1 MWFYRLLLLLCPASF
16 RNEYAGEIQALFAKR
31 YQNARG
37 FGALWLWM
45 EAITDLALAGAS
57 AHLDLLGQDLRYAWR
72 GALRRPGFTLAV
84 AGVSALGVAAA
95 TSVFSV
101 ADHVLLRELPYRDS
115 SKLVKLWQ
123 DQTAKGYP
131 RMDVSPAN
139 YRDWRAMNHSFS
151 AMAAYREVSANL
163 SGAGDPER
171 LIGSAI
177 SADLFP
183 ALGVQPALGRV
194 FTAREDQPDSPSTV
208 ILSYN
213 LWQRRFAGDPAVLGQ
228 TVIFDG
234 DPATI
239 IGVMPPDFY
248 FPRREVQIWRTLRF
262 DNDDYVDR
270 RNCYLEVV
278 ARLKPGVSFSQAAAE
293 LRGIGQNLERQYPQ
307 ENEKSGISLY
317 TLRDQL
323 SRRAQTTLIVLGCCA
338 LFLLLIACSNL
349 ANLLLAKGAA
359 RAREL
364 AVRAALGAA
373 RERLIRQLL
382 TESALLAAI
391 GGLAGTALAYVIV
404 PLLSRLVPSRLPIA
418 EVPAMDWRV
427 LLFAL
432 TVTIVTGTAFGVLP
446 ALRST
451 SASYGLRSASGQRR
465 ERLRRTLVVAQVA
478 ASLALMV
485 CTGLLT
491 RALTAIQ
498 SVQPGFATTGSL
510 LFRTAL
516 PMPKYLNTSQRQ
528 TFYDTALNQIKALPG
543 VRSASVVSFRP
554 MGDFRG
560 GIWGLVVPGRSD
572 QPVAVSRF
580 VLPDYFS
587 TMRIPLKQGRDFTA
601 ADTANSTRVAVV
613 SESFAQQMWPGQSAI
628 GRTFGIVFG
637 NLKFVVVGV
646 AGNVRFRG
654 LESDSEPQMYFA
666 HSQMP
671 DSSFVWFVPKDFVVA
686 TTLPP
691 ATLVPAIRR
700 IIGGIDPT
708 QPVSDI
714 QTVSDLVEAE
724 TSGRRTQ
731 LWVIGAFALAAFLLA
746 AVGIHGLLSFA
757 VVQRTQEI
765 GVRRALG
772 ARGGQIASLV
782 FGEAFLLAF
791 LGLLTGGAAAYLL
804 GRWMESI
811 LVGVQPA
818 DPVTLAQSAG
828 LALLMTLLG
837 ALIPALRAIAI
848 DPASAL
854 RGE

>member
-31 YQNARG
+31 LQSAKG
-37 FGALWLWM
+37 LAALWLWM

-57 AHLDLLGQDLRYAWR
+57 AHLDLLHQDLRYAWR
-72 GALRRPGFTLAV
+72 GALRRPSFTFAV
-84 AGVSALGVAAA
+84 VGVSALGVAAA

-101 ADHVLLRELPYRDS
+101 ADHVLLRALPYHDS
-115 SKLVKLWQ
+115 TNLVKLWQ

-139 YRDWRAMNHSFS
+139 YRDWRAMSHSFS
-151 AMAAYREVSANL
+151 SMAAYREISSNL

-171 LIGSAI
+171 LIGSAVG
-177 SADLFP
+177 ADLFTI
-183 ALGVQPALGRV
+183 LGVQPVIGRF
-194 FTAREDQPDSPSTV
+194 FTAREDQPDAPNTV
-208 ILSYN
+208 ILSYS
-213 LWQRRFAGDPAVLGQ
+213 LWQRRFGGDPAVLGQ
-228 TVIFDG
+228 TVVSNG

-248 FPRREVQIWRTLRF
+248 FPRREVQIWQTLRF
-262 DNDDYVDR
+262 DKDDYVDR

-278 ARLKPGVSFSQAAAE
+278 ARLKPGLTSQQAAAE
-293 LRGIGQNLERQYPQ
+293 LQSIGQNLERQYPRD
-307 ENEKSGISLY
+307 NEKSGIALFP
-317 TLRDQL
+317 LRDQL
-323 SRRAQTTLIVLGCCA
+323 SRRTRTTLIVLGCCA

-364 AVRAALGAA
+364 AVRAALGAG

-382 TESALLAAI
+382 TESTLLAAI
-391 GGLAGTALAYVIV
+391 GGLAGTAMAYGIV

-418 EVPAMDWRV
+418 EIPAMDWRV

-432 TVTIVTGTAFGVLP
+432 IVTIATGTAFGVLP
-446 ALRST
+446 ALRTT
-451 SASYGLRSASGQRR
+451 SASYGLRSSSGQRR
-465 ERLRRTLVVAQVA
+465 ERLRRVLVIAQVA

-491 RALTAIQ
+491 RALTTIQ
-498 SVQPGFATTGSL
+498 GVQPGFSTSGSL
-510 LFRTAL
+510 HFRTAL
-516 PMPKYLNTSQRQ
+516 SMPKYLGVSQRQ
-528 TFYDTALNQIKALPG
+528 AFYDTALDQIKALPG

-572 QPVAVSRF
+572 QPVAVARY
-580 VLPDYFS
+580 VLPDYFA

-601 ADTANSTRVAVV
+601 ADTAASNRVAVV
-613 SESFAQQMWPGQSAI
+613 SESFAQMLWPAQNPI
-628 GRTFGIVFG
+628 GRNFGIQFG
-637 NLKFVVVGV
+637 NLKFTVVGV

-654 LESDSEPQMYFA
+654 LESESEPQMYFA
-666 HSQMP
+666 HAQMP
-671 DSSFVWFVPKDFVVA
+671 DNAFVWFVPKDFVVA

-691 ATLVPAIRR
+691 ASLIPAIRR
-700 IIGGIDPT
+700 IIAGIDPT
-708 QPVSDI
+708 QPVSDV
-714 QTVSDLVEAE
+714 QTVTDLVEAE

-731 LWVIGAFALAAFLLA
+731 LWVIGAFALAAFFLA

-772 ARGGQIASLV
+772 AGARQIASLV
-782 FGEAFLLAF
+782 FGEAFLLACI
-791 LGLLTGGAAAYLL
+791 GLLAGSGAAYLL
-804 GRWMESI
+804 GRWMESL
-811 LVGVQPA
+811 LVGVQPT
-818 DPVTLAQSAG
+818 DPATLAQAAG
-828 LALLMTLLG
+828 LALLMTVLG
-837 ALIPALRAIAI
+837 AFIPALRAIRI

-854 RGE
+854 RGD